1 MVQKEKEILSM
12 NVKKIIPW
20 ATGFAVFVTKEAR
33 ALGWNDKDQV
43 VMTAF
48 RDKEG
53 NGIEIRRA
61 PIKRK
66 DTI

>member
-1 MVQKEKEILSM
+1 MAEKDKEILSM

-20 ATGFAVFVTKEAR
+20 ATGLAVFVTKESR
-33 ALGWNDKDQV
+33 ELGWNDKDQV

-48 RDKEG
+48 RDKDG
-53 NGIEIRRA
+53 DGIEIRRA

-66 DTI
+66 R

>member
-1 MVQKEKEILSM
+1 MTAKKEIVSM

-20 ATGFAVFVTKEAR
+20 ATGLAVFVTKEAR
-33 ALGWNDKDQV
+33 ALSWSDKDQV

-48 RDKEG
+48 RDENG
-53 NGIEIRRA
+53 DGIEIRRA

-66 DTI
+66 